1 MLSAFFLIKGEVM
14 DRTVARI
21 KSLVGNFA
29 VTFSDPNGKAHIFQW
44 SKDNDFTLDVP
55 QEITYK
61 DLLGRTRIAAENYP
75 MDLLKAYGRP
85 EYKRNGNGELLKDEK
100 DQMIVSR
107 PVILELVDVTAHP
120 SITAPASAV
129 APAGSIEFAQ

>member
-1 MLSAFFLIKGEVM
+1 M
-14 DRTVARI
+14 DRTTAKI
-21 KSLVGNFA
+21 KSLVGDFA
-29 VTFSDPNGKAHIFQW
+29 VTFNDPNGKPIVFRW
-44 SKDNDFTLDVP
+44 SKENDYTLDVP

-61 DLLGRTRIAAENYP
+61 DLLGRTRVAAENYP

-100 DQMIVSR
+100 DQLIVSR
-107 PVILELVDVTAHP
+107 PVILELVDVTEHP

>member
-1 MLSAFFLIKGEVM
+1 M
-14 DRTVARI
+14 DRTTAKI
-21 KSLVGNFA
+21 KSLVGDFA
-29 VTFSDPNGKAHIFQW
+29 VTFNDPNGKPIVFRW
-44 SKDNDFTLDVP
+44 SKENDYILDVP

-61 DLLGRTRIAAENYP
+61 DLLGRVRVAAENYP

-85 EYKRNGNGELLKDEK
+85 EYKRNGNGELRKDEK
-100 DQMIVSR
+100 DQLIVSR

-120 SITAPASAV
+120 SITAPVSAV